1 MFLSLKRQALLQW
14 HRVAFRVNLAA
25 LILILCAVDACVAQA
40 PLPPALNQMTI
51 PVTTI
56 QKGNFSGIREP
67 LQAAVRTQDQWNNL
81 WKKHASIQ
89 SPPSPP
95 PGVNFTTEMVVAL
108 FAGEKTTGGYEVEI
122 TRAELKDSTLYIYY
136 VEKNPTS
143 GGMAI
148 QAITQPFHLARLP
161 RHDTPVI
168 FVKQTS

>member
-1 MFLSLKRQALLQW
+1 MFSSLKRQAVLRRRRTAW
-14 HRVAFRVNLAA
+14 GINLAA
-25 LILILCAVDACVAQA
+25 LISTLCAVNGCVAQA

-56 QKGNFSGIREP
+56 QNGNFSGIREP
-67 LQAAVRTQDQWNNL
+67 LQVVVRTQDQWNNL

-95 PGVNFTTEMVVAL
+95 PGVNFTTEMVVGL
-108 FAGEKTTGGYEVEI
+108 FAGEKTTGGYELEI

-148 QAITQPFHLARLP
+148 QAITQPFHLAKLP

>member
-1 MFLSLKRQALLQW
+1 MFSSLKRQAVLRRRRTAW
-14 HRVAFRVNLAA
+14 RINLAA
-25 LILILCAVDACVAQA
+25 LISTLCAVNACVAQA

-56 QKGNFSGIREP
+56 QEGNFSGIREP
-67 LQAAVRTQDQWNNL
+67 LQVVVRTQDQWNNL

-89 SPPSPP
+89 SPPSLP
-95 PGVNFTTEMVVAL
+95 PGVNFTTEMVVGL